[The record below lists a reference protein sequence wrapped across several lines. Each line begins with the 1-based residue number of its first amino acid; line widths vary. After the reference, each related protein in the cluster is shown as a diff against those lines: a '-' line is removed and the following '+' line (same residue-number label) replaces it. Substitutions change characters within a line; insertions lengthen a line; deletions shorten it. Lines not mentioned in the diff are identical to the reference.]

1 MKTIIRLTMTKKE
14 VIINGNSKRI
24 LSQLYVENDE
34 RR

>member
-1 MKTIIRLTMTKKE
+1 MTKKE